1 MSSIVVRNKESL
13 EKAIKAIGQELIN
26 RAKDISN
33 DINKVNSIE
42 IRALITPTEIV
53 NFDITKN
60 YTAWLSAENEED
72 NRTKVRCNKCGGRG
86 IIPGNFKNSAT
97 RVCEECK
104 GAGVVF

>member
-60 YTAWLSAENEED
+60 YTACLSVENKED
-72 NRTKVRCNKCGGRG
+72 NKSNVFCTRCGGTG
-86 IIPGNFKNSAT
+86 IIPENFKNSVT

>member
-13 EKAIKAIGQELIN
+13 EKAIKAIGEGLIN

-33 DINKVNSIE
+33 DIDKVNSIE
-42 IRALITPTEIV
+42 IKALITPTEIV

-60 YTAWLSAENEED
+60 YTAWLSVENKED
-72 NRTKVRCNKCGGRG
+72 NKSKLFCTRCGGRG
-86 IIPGNFKNSAT
+86 IITDNFENGAS
-97 RVCEECK
+97 RVCEKCN